1 VSSMPERV
9 PVSDSAPSDEI
20 LVAGARAGDERAFAA
35 IVDRYEARVSAT
47 VVSMLGPGDE
57 AEDVGQETF
66 IRLYRYLDRYRGDA
80 SLGTYLTR
88 IAMNLSLTALRRRK
102 RWFARFV
109 SVESTPGG
117 ELDDGR
123 VPAGPGLERLAVDS
137 DAGPLGHLE
146 RKERRDRVQQAL
158 ADLNPDHRAVVV
170 LRWIDGLST
179 KEAAATLGI
188 PEGTVMSRLS
198 RAMDRLAVTL
208 KDEYGSS
215 RGDHDAG

>member
-1 VSSMPERV
+1 MSSMPERV

-20 LVAGARAGDERAFAA
+20 LLAEARAGDERAFAA
-35 IVDRYEARVSAT
+35 IVDRYEGRVAAT

-88 IAMNLSLTALRRRK
+88 IAMNLSLTALRKRK

-117 ELDDGR
+117 EPDDGR
-123 VPAGPGLERLAVDS
+123 VPAGPGLEMLAVDS
-137 DAGPLGHLE
+137 DDGPLGRLE
-146 RKERRDRVQQAL
+146 QTERRHRVHQAL

-179 KEAAATLGI
+179 KEAAVALGI

-208 KDEYGSS
+208 KEEYGSS
-215 RGDHDAG
+215 KGDRDAG

>member
-1 VSSMPERV
+1 MPERV

-20 LVAGARAGDERAFAA
+20 LLAEARAGDERAFAA
-35 IVDRYEARVSAT
+35 IVDRYEGRVAAA

-88 IAMNLSLTALRRRK
+88 IAMNLSLTALRKRK

-117 ELDDGR
+117 EPDDGR
-123 VPAGPGLERLAVDS
+123 VPAGPGLEMLAVDS
-137 DAGPLGHLE
+137 DDGPLGRLE
-146 RKERRDRVQQAL
+146 QKERRHRVHQAL

-179 KEAAATLGI
+179 KEAAVALGI

-208 KDEYGSS
+208 KEEYGSS
-215 RGDHDAG
+215 KGDRDAG

>member
-1 VSSMPERV
+1 MPERV
-9 PVSDSAPSDEI
+9 PESDSAPSDEM
-20 LVAGARAGDERAFAA
+20 LLAQARAGDERAFAA
-35 IVDRYEARVSAT
+35 IVDRYEARVAAT

-57 AEDVGQETF
+57 ADDAGQETF

-88 IAMNLSLTALRRRK
+88 IAMNLSLTALRKRK

-117 ELDDGR
+117 MPDDGR
-123 VPAGPGLERLAVDS
+123 EAAGPGLEMIAVDA
-137 DAGPLGHLE
+137 DEGPLGRVE
-146 RKERRDRVQQAL
+146 RAERRHRVQEAL
-158 ADLNPDHRAVVV
+158 AALNPDHRAVVV
-170 LRWIDGLST
+170 LRWIDGFST
-179 KEAAATLGI
+179 KETAAALGI

-208 KDEYGSS
+208 KEDSGGSK
-215 RGDHDAG
+215 GDRNAG

>member
-1 VSSMPERV
+1 MSSMPERV

-20 LVAGARAGDERAFAA
+20 LLAEARAGDERAFAA
-35 IVDRYEARVSAT
+35 IVDRYEGRVAAT

-88 IAMNLSLTALRRRK
+88 IAMNLSLTALRKRK

-117 ELDDGR
+117 EPDDGR
-123 VPAGPGLERLAVDS
+123 VPAGPGLEMLAVDS
-137 DAGPLGHLE
+137 DDGPLGRLE
-146 RKERRDRVQQAL
+146 QTERRHRVHQAL

-179 KEAAATLGI
+179 KEAAVALGI

-198 RAMDRLAVTL
+198 RAMDRLAVSL
-208 KDEYGSS
+208 KEEYGSS
-215 RGDHDAG
+215 KGDRDAG

>member
-20 LVAGARAGDERAFAA
+20 LLADARAGDERAFAA
-35 IVDRYEARVSAT
+35 IVDRYEARVAAT

-88 IAMNLSLTALRRRK
+88 IAMNLSLTALRKRK

-117 ELDDGR
+117 IPDDGR
-123 VPAGPGLERLAVDS
+123 EPAGPGLEMIAVDS
-137 DAGPLGHLE
+137 DEGPLGRLE
-146 RKERRDRVQQAL
+146 QAERRRRLQQAL
-158 ADLNPDHRAVVV
+158 AALNPDQRGVVV
-170 LRWIDGLST
+170 FRWIDGLST
-179 KEAAATLGI
+179 KETATALGI

-208 KDEYGSS
+208 KEEYGSS
-215 RGDHDAG
+215 KGDRDAG

>member
-1 VSSMPERV
+1 MPDRV
-9 PVSDSAPSDEI
+9 PVSDSTPPDEI
-20 LVAGARAGDERAFAA
+20 LLAAARAGDERAFAA
-35 IVDRYEARVSAT
+35 IVDRYEARVAAT

-102 RWFARFV
+102 SWFSRFV
-109 SVESTPGG
+109 SAESTPGRG
-117 ELDDGR
+117 PVNDRE
-123 VPAGPGLERLAVDS
+123 PAGPGLETIAADS
-137 DAGPLGHLE
+137 VEGPLGHLE
-146 RKERRDRVQQAL
+146 QAERRHRVQQAL
-158 ADLNPDHRAVVV
+158 ADLSPDHRAVVV
-170 LRWIDGLST
+170 LRWMDGFNT
-179 KEAAATLGI
+179 KETAAALGI

-208 KDEYGSS
+208 KEESGSPK
-215 RGDHDAG
+215 GDSDAG

>member
-1 VSSMPERV
+1 MSSMPERV

-20 LVAGARAGDERAFAA
+20 LLAEARAGDERAFAA
-35 IVDRYEARVSAT
+35 IVDRYEGRVAAT

-88 IAMNLSLTALRRRK
+88 IAMNLSLTALRKRK

-117 ELDDGR
+117 EPDDGR
-123 VPAGPGLERLAVDS
+123 VPAGPGLEMLAVDS
-137 DAGPLGHLE
+137 DDGPLGRLE
-146 RKERRDRVQQAL
+146 QTELRHRVHQAL

-179 KEAAATLGI
+179 KEAAVALGI

-208 KDEYGSS
+208 KE
-215 RGDHDAG
+215 

>member
-1 VSSMPERV
+1 MSSMPERV
-9 PVSDSAPSDEI
+9 PVSEFAPSDEK
-20 LVAGARAGDERAFAA
+20 LLAEARAGDERSFAA
-35 IVDRYEARVSAT
+35 IVDRYEGRVAAT

-88 IAMNLSLTALRRRK
+88 IAMNLSLTALRKRK

-117 ELDDGR
+117 EPDDGR
-123 VPAGPGLERLAVDS
+123 VPAGPGLEMLAVDS
-137 DAGPLGHLE
+137 DDGPLGRLE
-146 RKERRDRVQQAL
+146 QTERRHRVHQAL

-179 KEAAATLGI
+179 KEAAVALGI

-208 KDEYGSS
+208 KEEYGSS
-215 RGDHDAG
+215 KGDRDAG

>member
-1 VSSMPERV
+1 MSSMPERV

-20 LVAGARAGDERAFAA
+20 LLAEARAGDERAFAA
-35 IVDRYEARVSAT
+35 IVDRYEGRVAAT
-47 VVSMLGPGDE
+47 VVCMLGPGDE

-88 IAMNLSLTALRRRK
+88 IAMNLSLTALRKRK

-117 ELDDGR
+117 EPDDGR
-123 VPAGPGLERLAVDS
+123 VPAGPGLEMLAVDS
-137 DAGPLGHLE
+137 DDGPLGRLE
-146 RKERRDRVQQAL
+146 QTERRHRVHQAL
-158 ADLNPDHRAVVV
+158 ADLNPDNRAVVV

-179 KEAAATLGI
+179 KEAAVALGR

-208 KDEYGSS
+208 KEEYGSS
-215 RGDHDAG
+215 KGDRDAG